1 MGSFGSRIIQ
11 LFNGCYTI
19 DGVHARIYSVEQRM
33 QAIERA
39 QTTLDRKY
47 SDMTIV
53 EELSRQQ
60 FRTLQYEM
68 TQVIHRMDVMEQNDE
83 MEEIVVLRS

>member
-1 MGSFGSRIIQ
+1 
-11 LFNGCYTI
+11 
-19 DGVHARIYSVEQRM
+19 M